1 LITEDARIIGNRS
14 LGERYGLLSLR
25 LKEMGRSFGP
35 GQFVQM
41 EIPGRPD
48 LIMRRPMSPLRIVEE
63 DGEFRMDVLYLVV
76 GEGTRHLTGL
86 REGGTINLLG
96 PLGRSFAP
104 PADHG
109 PAFLVAGGTGLGPIY
124 MLAQELC
131 ESHDVTFFYG
141 ARNAAELFC
150 RDDIQAF
157 RGRTVFCT
165 DDGSF
170 GRKGVVTEVLK
181 RQLSRIRPTLYAC
194 GPKGMLAAVQ
204 ELSRDQDLAA
214 QVSLEERMGC
224 GVGAC
229 LSCAVESTGGGY
241 MMVCKDGP
249 VFQAGDVVLTNG

>member
-1 LITEDARIIGNRS
+1 MITEDARIIGNRS

-165 DDGSF
+165 DEGRGHRGVEATAFPDPTHLVRLRDEGHVGRGAGAVPGPGPGGPGLPGGTNGLRRGCVSFLRGGKHRRWLYDGVQGWTGF
-170 GRKGVVTEVLK
+170 P
-181 RQLSRIRPTLYAC
+181 SR
-194 GPKGMLAAVQ
+194 
-204 ELSRDQDLAA
+204 
-214 QVSLEERMGC
+214 GC
-224 GVGAC
+224 GSDKW
-229 LSCAVESTGGGY
+229 LKST
-241 MMVCKDGP
+241 
-249 VFQAGDVVLTNG
+249 